1 MLEEVATLYDMSGTL
16 VGDFLI
22 PLSKDPIPIIT
33 VEDRYF
39 VYCAFDEVYKEGMRY
54 HVSQLTN

>member
-1 MLEEVATLYDMSGTL
+1 MEEVATLYDMSDTL

-22 PLSKDPIPIIT
+22 PIRKEPIPIIT

-39 VYCAFDEVYKEGMRY
+39 VYDKFDEVYREGMRY
-54 HVSQLTN
+54 HISQLLN